1 MGTRDPRVDAYI
13 AKQKDFAKPVLVHL
27 RDLVHAVCPDVE
39 ETIKWS
45 APFFVYRGAVLCS
58 VAAFKEHA
66 VFGFWKSSLIEGLG
80 PNSAN
85 GGGAAGSMGR
95 LTSIRD
101 LPGKKQLT
109 AFIKAAMT
117 LNEEGIAVAR
127 PKGARKAEPTIPR
140 ELAGALARN
149 KKAAAGF
156 DKLPPS
162 HRREY
167 IDWITE
173 AKREATRANRVAQA
187 VAWMAEGK
195 SRNWKHEDR

>member
-27 RDLVHAVCPDVE
+27 RHLVHAVCPDVE

-45 APFFVYRGAVLCS
+45 APFFVYHGAVLCS

-127 PKGARKAEPTIPR
+127 PKGARKAEPNDSSR
-140 ELAGALARN
+140 AR
-149 KKAAAGF
+149 GRF
-156 DKLPPS
+156 GEEQEG
-162 HRREY
+162 HGRRRQV
-167 IDWITE
+167 TE
-173 AKREATRANRVAQA
+173 VTAFFVQHASSYYKGKVVVAHDLD
-187 VAWMAEGK
+187 VC
-195 SRNWKHEDR
+195 

>member
-45 APFFVYRGAVLCS
+45 APFFVYHGAVLCS

-85 GGGAAGSMGR
+85 GEGAAGSMGR

-127 PKGARKAEPTIPR
+127 PKGARKAEPTIPL

-162 HRREY
+162 HRREP
-167 IDWITE
+167 
-173 AKREATRANRVAQA
+173 
-187 VAWMAEGK
+187 M
-195 SRNWKHEDR
+195 